1 MKKSELKQL
10 IKEQIQK
17 VLLTECFI
25 DETFLDLF
33 IENPR
38 IYNILKSGIIDMDGD
53 IIEYKTKEELADNLS
68 HWGGAL
74 GFDGITNWNKNDV
87 IKFFEKLES
96 SRSISLITL
105 NDLKSEMK
113 KEYNVFTK
121 EYMNDVI
128 QRVGNKLQK
137 LYGNTYGSNYGSE
150 WISNAM
156 CKL

>member
-1 MKKSELKQL
+1 MKKSELKQI
-10 IKEQIQK
+10 IKEEIQK

-33 IENPR
+33 MENPR
-38 IYNILKSGIIDMDGD
+38 IYNILKNIMIDMDGD
-53 IIEYKTKEELADNLS
+53 IINYETKEELADDLS
-68 HWGGAL
+68 HWGGSL

-87 IKFFEKLES
+87 VKFFEKLEKYE
-96 SRSISLITL
+96 SISPETL
-105 NDLKSEMK
+105 EALKSEMK
-113 KEYNVFTK
+113 KEYKVFTK

-137 LYGNTYGSNYGSE
+137 LYGNVYGSNYGSE